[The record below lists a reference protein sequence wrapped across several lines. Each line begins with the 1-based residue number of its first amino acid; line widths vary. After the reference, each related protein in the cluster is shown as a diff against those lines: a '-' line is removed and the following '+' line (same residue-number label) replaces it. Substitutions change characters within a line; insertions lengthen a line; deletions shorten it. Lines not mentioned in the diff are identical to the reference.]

1 LIPTV
6 CHIYLDRLDTAG
18 QSLDAEMVKVVGY
31 IRVSTER
38 QADEGFGLD
47 VQERAVRAWARRE
60 RHRVVRIC
68 RDEGVSGA
76 QELDHR
82 PGLADAL
89 ELLQSG
95 EARGLVVPRLDR
107 LARDLV
113 LQEQLLAEVRR
124 LGGEPFSTSGGEGGY
139 LADDPDDPS
148 RKLIRQVLGAVS
160 EYERSMISVR
170 LRNGRRRKAERGG
183 FAYGSPSY
191 GHRAEHRELVPD
203 AREQA
208 ALDRIRALHGE
219 GASLRT
225 IAAVLAEEGHRPR
238 RSVNW
243 HPESLRRIISR
254 L

>member
-1 LIPTV
+1 
-6 CHIYLDRLDTAG
+6 
-18 QSLDAEMVKVVGY
+18 VKIVGY

-38 QADEGFGLD
+38 QVDEGFGLD
-47 VQERAVRAWARRE
+47 VQEKAVRAWARANK
-60 RHRVVRIC
+60 HRLVGIYS
-68 RDEGVSGA
+68 DEGISGA
-76 QELDHR
+76 KELAHR

-89 ELLQSG
+89 EALQAG
-95 EARGLVVPRLDR
+95 EAGGLVVPRLDR

-124 LGGEPFSTSGGEGGY
+124 LGGEPFSTSGGEAGY

-160 EYERSMISVR
+160 EYERSMITVR

-191 GHRAEHRELVPD
+191 GHRAANRALVVDDAEQMALVRIREL
-203 AREQA
+203 
-208 ALDRIRALHGE
+208 HTE
-219 GASLRT
+219 GASLRQ
-225 IAAVLAEEGHRPR
+225 IAETLAAEGHRPKR
-238 RSVNW
+238 ADRW
-243 HPESLRRIISR
+243 HPESLRRIIGR